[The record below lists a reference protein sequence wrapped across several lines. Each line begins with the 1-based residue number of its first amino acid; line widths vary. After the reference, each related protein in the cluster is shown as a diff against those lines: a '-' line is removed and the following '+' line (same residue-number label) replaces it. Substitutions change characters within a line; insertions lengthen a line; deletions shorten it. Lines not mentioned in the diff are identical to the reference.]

1 MSLYGREREIAALC
15 GLVDG
20 VRDAR
25 SGVLVLRGEAGI
37 GKSALLGEALGGAS
51 DMRVLRAAGIETE
64 AELAFAGLHQLVRP
78 VQSLLSELPPLQ
90 AAALRA
96 ALGFGRRH
104 GGDRFLIGAGLLELL
119 AAAAE
124 ERPLLCVIDDA
135 HWLDGA
141 SADALTFAARRLH
154 AEPVAMIFA
163 ARDETGHAFESTG
176 LPELRVG
183 ELDPRAAEALLEA
196 RAGQPV
202 PPHLRDQLLER
213 AHGNPLALL
222 ELPFEGS
229 GLEPG
234 QLSPAIADAF
244 LARTRSLPDSAQLL
258 LLLAA
263 ADDTGDP
270 ATVLRAA
277 SFLQIAETETET
289 LENAGLLR
297 VTAGG
302 VEFRHPL
309 VRAAVRD
316 AAPFS
321 QRQAVH
327 LALAETLDDD
337 RRAWHQAAAL
347 LRPDEGVADAL
358 ERSAERA
365 RSRVGY
371 GAAATALERAAAITA
386 DERKRASRLVMA
398 AEAAWLAGRTAASRA
413 LLDQASQ
420 LPAALTAVVDIDY
433 LRGLIEVAEGSPM
446 DAYDLLVE
454 AAERIAS
461 TDPDRARKMLL
472 QAREAAV
479 LSADA
484 AAEARVSRQT
494 ALAIAT
500 ATADPFPSE
509 FLSGMAGWLEGD
521 VASAVAC
528 LKDALDH
535 ADASA
540 DPRRLFWAGVAAFVL
555 GYDDH
560 TRRFLQRNVA
570 QARADGAVTMLAQAL
585 TMQASGELVEGRAAS
600 ARTHAVE
607 GLSLARATGQPNIAC
622 FHLSIL
628 ARVAASFGTTEETS
642 SLAAESRKLAIDRR
656 LPMCDHNASIA
667 LAELALANAQAEH
680 ALTHLN
686 TVLEQGTEVGAPL
699 MRHHGILTFV
709 EASMLAEHR
718 HDARDALDAF
728 ERWFSATGSVPN
740 LALLARGRA
749 LLADDERAHE
759 QFEAALRLHGSAA
772 RPYDRARTELL
783 YGAWL
788 RRHRHRLDAREHLRV
803 ALDLFERLAAKPWAE
818 RARSELRASGE
829 TARRAAPTSLEH
841 LTPQELQVARL
852 VAAGASSKEVAG
864 RLFLS
869 PRTIDAHLRS
879 IFAKLGIASRNA
891 LRDIDLR
898 DTHEKTD
905 SPTQENR
912 G

>member
-154 AEPVAMIFA
+154 AEQVAMIFA
-163 ARDETGHAFESTG
+163 ARDETGHAFESTS

-196 RAGQPV
+196 RAEQPV

-386 DERKRASRLVMA
+386 DERKRAGRLVMA
-398 AEAAWLAGRTAASRA
+398 AEAAWLAGRTAASRGCW
-413 LLDQASQ
+413 
-420 LPAALTAVVDIDY
+420 I
-433 LRGLIEVAEGSPM
+433 R
-446 DAYDLLVE
+446 
-454 AAERIAS
+454 
-461 TDPDRARKMLL
+461 
-472 QAREAAV
+472 
-479 LSADA
+479 
-484 AAEARVSRQT
+484 RVS
-494 ALAIAT
+494 
-500 ATADPFPSE
+500 
-509 FLSGMAGWLEGD
+509 
-521 VASAVAC
+521 C
-528 LKDALDH
+528 
-535 ADASA
+535 
-540 DPRRLFWAGVAAFVL
+540 RR
-555 GYDDH
+555 
-560 TRRFLQRNVA
+560 R
-570 QARADGAVTMLAQAL
+570 
-585 TMQASGELVEGRAAS
+585 
-600 ARTHAVE
+600 
-607 GLSLARATGQPNIAC
+607 
-622 FHLSIL
+622 
-628 ARVAASFGTTEETS
+628 
-642 SLAAESRKLAIDRR
+642 
-656 LPMCDHNASIA
+656 
-667 LAELALANAQAEH
+667 
-680 ALTHLN
+680 
-686 TVLEQGTEVGAPL
+686 
-699 MRHHGILTFV
+699 
-709 EASMLAEHR
+709 
-718 HDARDALDAF
+718 
-728 ERWFSATGSVPN
+728 
-740 LALLARGRA
+740 
-749 LLADDERAHE
+749 
-759 QFEAALRLHGSAA
+759 
-772 RPYDRARTELL
+772 
-783 YGAWL
+783 
-788 RRHRHRLDAREHLRV
+788 
-803 ALDLFERLAAKPWAE
+803 
-818 RARSELRASGE
+818 
-829 TARRAAPTSLEH
+829 
-841 LTPQELQVARL
+841 
-852 VAAGASSKEVAG
+852 
-864 RLFLS
+864 
-869 PRTIDAHLRS
+869 
-879 IFAKLGIASRNA
+879 
-891 LRDIDLR
+891 
-898 DTHEKTD
+898 
-905 SPTQENR
+905 
-912 G
+912 